1 MIACKHVNTS
11 GRRGDGLSGVC
22 IYRNGE
28 WLPHLLLLLLGWA
41 EMRRRLSALST
52 EDEKAGAER
61 KASEMRKRLD
71 VLCTKDKKAGEQ
83 HGTCGSYPDHMS
95 WISPISTPGPRALGP
110 CFDASHYGEY
120 DFGGYLG
127 ELKHKK
133 AVFLVSISADVWS
146 KSERIG

>member
-1 MIACKHVNTS
+1 MLIIITIATVVGT
-11 GRRGDGLSGVC
+11 VC
-22 IYRNGE
+22 RESVLYRNGE
-28 WLPHLLLLLLGWA
+28 WLPHLLLLLLRWA

-71 VLCTKDKKAGEQ
+71 LCTKDKKAGEQ
-83 HGTCGSYPDHMS
+83 YGTCGSYPDHMS

-120 DFGGYLG
+120 DFRGYLG

-146 KSERIG
+146 KSEHIG

>member
-1 MIACKHVNTS
+1 
-11 GRRGDGLSGVC
+11 
-22 IYRNGE
+22 
-28 WLPHLLLLLLGWA
+28 
-41 EMRRRLSALST
+41 MRRRLRSLST

-71 VLCTKDKKAGEQ
+71 ALCTKDRKAGEQ
-83 HGTCGSYPDHMS
+83 YGTSGSYPDHMS

-110 CFDASHYGEY
+110 CFDASHYGEEY

-133 AVFLVSISADVWS
+133 AVFLVYISADVLS
-146 KSERIG
+146 TSEHIG